1 MTRHLIRLGAVAM
14 ASGAT
19 LGVAIGGAVGAV
31 SAAAASGMDVGAGAV
46 AGATTAAPV
55 DLVMPT
61 TLAGIKARASTD
73 IANRVNELNGAIA
86 KVNGAREIGA
96 GQEILVS
103 YLGTDRSPL
112 QQLNQKIQGDTAV
125 AQAAQDSR
133 SIFNGYRVYLL
144 VLPASRIAADA
155 DRATTAIPNL
165 TSYAAK
171 AQSHVN
177 PGNRTQLQP
186 LVDDLDNQIAS
197 ATNATHG
204 LAATVLAFTP
214 AQWNADS
221 ELLAASRSS
230 AQAAIGAL
238 EKGRSDVRQIVL
250 DLKGSATAATLRH
263 AGSASASPAT
273 S

>member
-1 MTRHLIRLGAVAM
+1 MTRDLIRLGAVAL

-31 SAAAASGMDVGAGAV
+31 AMGGVVGGAVSAAAASGMDAGAGAV
-46 AGATTAAPV
+46 AGATTASPV
-55 DLVMPT
+55 GLAVPT
-61 TLAGIKARASTD
+61 TLAGIKA
-73 IANRVNELNGAIA
+73 GAIA

-171 AQSHVN
+171 AQSHVT

-186 LVDDLDNQIAS
+186 LVDDLDNQIAG

-250 DLKGSATAATLRH
+250 DLKGSATAATRGH